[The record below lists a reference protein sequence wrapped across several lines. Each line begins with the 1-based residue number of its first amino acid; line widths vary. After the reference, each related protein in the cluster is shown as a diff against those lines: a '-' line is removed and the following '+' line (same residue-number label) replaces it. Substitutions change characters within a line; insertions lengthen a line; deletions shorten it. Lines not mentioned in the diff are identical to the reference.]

1 VSASFKELRDVLR
14 KYYDPNIT
22 DEQLQKALD
31 EMVRDGL
38 IEKEKIKERKRWIW
52 DIRDIGS

>member
-1 VSASFKELRDVLR
+1 MSASFKELRDVLR